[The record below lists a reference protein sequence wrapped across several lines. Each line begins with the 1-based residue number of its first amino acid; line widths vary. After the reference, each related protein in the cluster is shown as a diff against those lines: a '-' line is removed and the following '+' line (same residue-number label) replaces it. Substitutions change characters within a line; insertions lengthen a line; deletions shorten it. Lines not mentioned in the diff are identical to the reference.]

1 MRATREVITPVW
13 DRHVW
18 YLVKLFFV
26 VDEAGVK
33 ALADSRGRLDEQQMA
48 CYLCELELTEAAVI
62 TLQIPQSTYWV
73 GHSNWTWA
81 EKITFTTRQAVVWP
95 GVEWTRATMVKRN
108 GEKPK
113 REKE

>member
-13 DRHVW
+13 TRHVW

-95 GVEWTRATMVKRN
+95 WCWMN
-108 GEKPK
+108 
-113 REKE
+113 